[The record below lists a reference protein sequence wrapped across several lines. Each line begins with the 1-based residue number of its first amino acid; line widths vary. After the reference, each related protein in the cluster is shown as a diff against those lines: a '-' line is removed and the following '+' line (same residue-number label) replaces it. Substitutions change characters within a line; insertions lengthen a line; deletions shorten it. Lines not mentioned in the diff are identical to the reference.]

1 MCRPFFSA
9 GSCVCFVCC
18 VPAGSVRCTESRL
31 PLCWGSC
38 EHLPPLHYPHT
49 HFHTHTH
56 THSHTHFHTHT
67 HTRTHIFTHTH
78 YRFRQEEPEDL
89 VAMQK
94 REWDPVVNWFNHRY
108 IQYSHPHAHYTTT
121 RCEYSVSVETE
132 DYSRDC
138 CTRHVFSGRAQCTES
153 M

>member
-1 MCRPFFSA
+1 M
-9 GSCVCFVCC
+9 
-18 VPAGSVRCTESRL
+18 RCTESRL

-56 THSHTHFHTHT
+56 TH
-67 HTRTHIFTHTH
+67 THIFTHTH

-89 VAMQK
+89 VAMQI

-108 IQYSHPHAHYTTT
+108 NIPTLTHTILQPGVNILCQW
-121 RCEYSVSVETE
+121 RLKI
-132 DYSRDC
+132 
-138 CTRHVFSGRAQCTES
+138 
-153 M
+153 